1 MNLAN
6 KHANSFP
13 VNIFIAGDYDKAVI
27 SVREYC
33 EAIGYCVTVTKTIY
47 VYTGGEEEGVIIGLI
62 NYPRFPTGPN
72 EILDHALALGQK
84 LLVDL
89 DQETFSIQNHRNTA
103 WYSRRP
109 LDLAPPVVVPP
120 VPEPVVEPIAEVVVE
135 PVPEAPV
142 EVSTG
147 RKKKKTKTKVNKN
160 NTSVVEVVESIVEVV
175 EASSEVVETV
185 AEVVEE
191 PTEVVEPVAEVVEAP
206 VEVKSFNKRQLKKTK
221 GNKISVIETVEPIV
235 EVVELPVELPVEVV
249 EPIVEVVESIME
261 LAVDPIVEEVAIQA
275 EVVSHKDRW
284 TKKSKGNKNGTKS
297 SKRR

>member
-72 EILDHALALGQK
+72 EILDHALALGKK

-120 VPEPVVEPIAEVVVE
+120 VVEPVPEPVVEP
-135 PVPEAPV
+135 VPDVEAPV
-142 EVSTG
+142 AVSTG
-147 RKKKKTKTKVNKN
+147 RKKKKTKGNKN
-160 NTSVVEVVESIVEVV
+160 NTSVVEVVEPVVEVV
-175 EASSEVVETV
+175 EASLEVVEPV

-191 PTEVVEPVAEVVEAP
+191 PTEVVEPIVEVVEAP
-206 VEVKSFNKRQLKKTK
+206 VEVKSFDKRQLKKTK
-221 GNKISVIETVEPIV
+221 GNKTSVIETVDPIV
-235 EVVELPVELPVEVV
+235 EVVELPVEVV
-249 EPIVEVVESIME
+249 EPIGEVVESIME
-261 LAVDPIVEEVAIQA
+261 LAVEPIVEVVAIQA

>member
-120 VPEPVVEPIAEVVVE
+120 VVEPVPESVVEPIAEVVVE
-135 PVPEAPV
+135 PVPDVEAPV
-142 EVSTG
+142 AVSTG
-147 RKKKKTKTKVNKN
+147 RKKKKTKGNKN
-160 NTSVVEVVESIVEVV
+160 NTSVVEVVEPIVEVV
-175 EASSEVVETV
+175 EASLEVVEPV

-191 PTEVVEPVAEVVEAP
+191 PTEVVEEPTEVVEPIVEVVEAP
-206 VEVKSFNKRQLKKTK
+206 VEVKSFDKRQLKKTK
-221 GNKISVIETVEPIV
+221 GNKTSVIETVEPIV
-235 EVVELPVELPVEVV
+235 EVVEPIMELAV
-249 EPIVEVVESIME
+249 EPIVEV
-261 LAVDPIVEEVAIQA
+261 VAIQA